1 MRTFKNDKVCA
12 NPLQIIKQVTDGE
25 LIYNDYKVITTL
37 IKNLR
42 YWNNKNNLN
51 NIASII
57 KRDLMSWEDFNLIY
71 KNKTNIF
78 KFDKSYNLLSNFIII
93 VSDKDIFIN
102 HLKNNLD
109 IDINQGNPKTRG
121 KIIRIKFRLANLD
134 LSFWNSMYKHNC
146 YFSEKD
152 SNIEYLSK
160 ACFHL
165 IIFILI

>member
-1 MRTFKNDKVCA
+1 
-12 NPLQIIKQVTDGE
+12 
-25 LIYNDYKVITTL
+25 
-37 IKNLR
+37 
-42 YWNNKNNLN
+42 
-51 NIASII
+51 
-57 KRDLMSWEDFNLIY
+57 MSWEDFNLIY

-78 KFDKSYNLLSNFIII
+78 KFDKSYNLLSNFIFI

-109 IDINQGNPKTRG
+109 IDINQGNSKTRG

-134 LSFWNSMYKHNC
+134 LNFRNSMYKHNC

-160 ACFHL
+160 ACFSFNNIYTAPL
-165 IIFILI
+165 GAGSEDQNLTNNIYLSWNLNNINIMIILSLKIILSKFN